1 MDSVDIVVIGA
12 GVIGLA
18 VAERLARP
26 GRDVVVLERHDGF
39 GRETSSRNSEVI
51 HAGLYYREELLK
63 TRLCVRGNPLLYEA
77 CARAGIPHRRTG
89 KIVVATD
96 DAEAEQLH
104 ALHGQAGKNGVRGLE
119 LMGRRRMFELE
130 PRITGVLG
138 LYSPESGILDS
149 HGLMGWLERGAEAK
163 GATVA
168 YRCEVTG
175 VRWTG
180 RHYAVEV
187 READGTQ
194 TTLAAPCVV
203 NAAGL
208 HADRVAEMAGIDL
221 LSAGYRIAPCKGEYF
236 KVSGRHRGILS
247 HLVYPTPLPDHL
259 GTHVVLGLD
268 GTLRLGPNAFSVD
281 ALEYDVDPGHQTEF
295 YEKARRFLPFLAYDD
310 LSPDQSGIRPRLYRP
325 GEPFRDFVIR
335 EESDR
340 GLPGFVDLIGIESP
354 GLTACLAI
362 AEMVEG
368 LLQVR
373 ASASTGTLPPSS

>member
-1 MDSVDIVVIGA
+1 MDSVDVVVIGA

-26 GRDVVVLERHDGF
+26 GWDVVVLERHDGF

-77 CARAGIPHRRTG
+77 CKRAGIPHRRTG
-89 KIVVATD
+89 KIVVATN
-96 DAEAEQLH
+96 DAEAGELH
-104 ALHGQAGKNGVRGLE
+104 ALREQATKNGVRGLE
-119 LMGRRRMFELE
+119 LVGRKRLLERE
-130 PRITGVLG
+130 PRINGILG

-149 HGLMGWLERGAEAK
+149 HRLMGWLEHSAAAK
-163 GATVA
+163 GATIA

-175 VRWTG
+175 IQWTG
-180 RHYAVEV
+180 RQYDIDV
-187 READGTQ
+187 READGARTS
-194 TTLAAPCVV
+194 LAAPCVV

-208 HADRVAEMAGIDL
+208 HADRVAEMAGIDP

-236 KVSGRHRGILS
+236 KVSNRHRGILS

-281 ALEYDVDPGHQTEF
+281 ALEYDVDSGHQAEF
-295 YEKARRFLPFLAYDD
+295 FEKARRFLPFLAYDD

-354 GLTACLAI
+354 GLTACLTI
-362 AEMVEG
+362 AEVVEG

-373 ASASTGTLPPSS
+373 AGASSGTLPPSS